1 MTSRRPFFFL
11 RISFP
16 GRPIFI
22 QFVPGDVLDLLGA
35 LRLPDVVLPHPH
47 AVRARAALHVLEVW
61 IGCYGF
67 FTQWGGL
74 SVVMF
79 WRWVFGEFH
88 WLAWAVGSYNS
99 GPPAGGNFP
108 NPQLQNLTTD
118 RPPQIVDQW
127 KKEFSCQYRPSR
139 IQWHRLELMIFE
151 SLFGNPKI
159 HIVTKLPFKELSHS
173 NYFS

>member
-1 MTSRRPFFFL
+1 MRKRPRRQTLPPFATSQRENDAGDELYKIGLPGKSILGDCFQENMTSRRPFFFL

-79 WRWVFGEFH
+79 
-88 WLAWAVGSYNS
+88 
-99 GPPAGGNFP
+99 
-108 NPQLQNLTTD
+108 
-118 RPPQIVDQW
+118 
-127 KKEFSCQYRPSR
+127 
-139 IQWHRLELMIFE
+139 
-151 SLFGNPKI
+151 
-159 HIVTKLPFKELSHS
+159 
-173 NYFS
+173 